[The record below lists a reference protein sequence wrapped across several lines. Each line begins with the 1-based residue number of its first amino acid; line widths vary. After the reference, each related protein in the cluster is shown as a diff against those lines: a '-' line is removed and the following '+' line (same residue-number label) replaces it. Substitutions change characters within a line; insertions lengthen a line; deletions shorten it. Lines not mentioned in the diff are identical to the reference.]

1 MGTIPRRQG
10 GVMSGY
16 GLTSSSQVNTTRP
29 KTYTME
35 QRRARKAK
43 KMKLTW
49 KQRFRNWLY
58 DDDADKAVEVPS
70 LSIEPASLDSNGM
83 RLQIYKASGG
93 FVVETRRYDERTDR
107 HDNTMHVITEDED
120 LGERLG
126 KIVMMEALRG

>member
-1 MGTIPRRQG
+1 
-10 GVMSGY
+10 MSGY
-16 GLTSSSQVNTTRP
+16 GQITTSAYVNTMRP
-29 KTYTME
+29 KTYTAE

-49 KQRFRNWLY
+49 KQRFRNWLH
-58 DDDADKAVEVPS
+58 DDSDEAVKVPS
-70 LSIEPASLDSNGM
+70 LSTEPMSLDSHGM

>member
-1 MGTIPRRQG
+1 MKGLGQVKSAYTLGSSRTDRPARRI
-10 GVMSGY
+10 
-16 GLTSSSQVNTTRP
+16 RKE
-29 KTYTME
+29 KT
-35 QRRARKAK
+35 
-43 KMKLTW
+43 MKLTW

-70 LSIEPASLDSNGM
+70 LAIEPASLDSNGM

-107 HDNTMHVITEDED
+107 HDNTMHVITENED

>member
-1 MGTIPRRQG
+1 MKGLGQVQSAYTLGSSRTSRPARRI
-10 GVMSGY
+10 
-16 GLTSSSQVNTTRP
+16 RKE
-29 KTYTME
+29 KT
-35 QRRARKAK
+35 
-43 KMKLTW
+43 MKLTW
-49 KQRFRNWLY
+49 KQRFRNWLH
-58 DDDADKAVEVPS
+58 DDSDEAEKVPL

-107 HDNTMHVITEDED
+107 HDNTMHVITENED

>member
-1 MGTIPRRQG
+1 
-10 GVMSGY
+10 MSSN
-16 GLTSSSQVNTTRP
+16 GLSRAGQSPCINTARP

-49 KQRFRNWLY
+49 KQRFRNWLHN
-58 DDDADKAVEVPS
+58 DGDEVEKLSQS
-70 LSIEPASLDSNGM
+70 LSVEPASLESTGM
-83 RLQIYKASGG
+83 RLQVYKASGG

-107 HDNTMHVITEDED
+107 HSNTMHVITESED

>member
-1 MGTIPRRQG
+1 MNSHGQIIG
-10 GVMSGY
+10 SAY
-16 GLTSSSQVNTTRP
+16 ANTTRP

-107 HDNTMHVITEDED
+107 HDNTMHVITESED

-126 KIVMMEALRG
+126 KIVMIEALRG